1 MNIKDKINKIYNDEL
16 RELIDELKSMT
27 KDERMELYTLHTKR
41 LFKRSKKIITI
52 EELLNDNVK
61 VNREKFRHCF
71 MIICVQKV

>member
-1 MNIKDKINKIYNDEL
+1 MNIKDKINKIYNEDL
-16 RELIDELKSMT
+16 REFIDELKSMT

-41 LFKRSKKIITI
+41 LFKRSKRIIPI